1 VAGVI
6 SCSETYN
13 KGTITLD
20 ALIIKSENRSDL
32 KLISDLVK
40 KMGLEYKSLSEEDIE
55 DFGLTIFMKQADRT
69 STVSRETVMRKLDT
83 AYKQ

>member
-1 VAGVI
+1 
-6 SCSETYN
+6 
-13 KGTITLD
+13 LD
-20 ALIIKSENRSDL
+20 ALIIKSENCSDL

-55 DFGLTIFMKQADRT
+55 DFGLTIFMKQGDRT